1 VVTRGAAAAR
11 LCCVAAVIF
20 GGHHIEREFEM
31 DLKLL
36 ASVILGAALTLTG
49 CSTTDTASQAATAL
63 KGDPLISVL
72 TNSTGE
78 GLGLTQTQAAGG
90 LGSVMSLASSKLPAD
105 DYAELGKVLPNSDKY
120 MEVAKSAGLLTDPI
134 TDVTHLKSAMRK
146 LDISPDKASVMLGQV
161 SSYVG
166 KVGGE
171 PTKSMLTSLWK

>member
-1 VVTRGAAAAR
+1 M
-11 LCCVAAVIF
+11 AV
-20 GGHHIEREFEM
+20 
-31 DLKLL
+31 KLL

-49 CSTTDTASQAATAL
+49 CSTTETASQAANGL

-90 LGSVMSLASSKLPAD
+90 LGSVMSLASSKLPAA
-105 DYAELGKVLPNSDKY
+105 DYAELGKALPNADKY
-120 MEVAKSAGLLTDPI
+120 IEVAKSAGVVTDPI
-134 TDVTHLKSAMRK
+134 TDVTRLKSAMRK
-146 LDISPDKASVMLGQV
+146 LDISPDKTSQMLGQV

-171 PTKSMLTSLWK
+171 PAKGMLTSLWN